1 MWKQIPPG
9 TKPFYFTHQCPP
21 AAALLFLYRRQLCM
35 TVHSADLNSGLFRT
49 EGNWVI
55 RVGSFCLWCQQWT
68 TFNSNHGNTATL
80 QIPAAAHRF
89 SQIGQSIFSTPLPP
103 PLNIRNKEKK
113 HLVTGKEQWTSNILF
128 IIILFP
134 YGFYWQKN
142 MICITTEMF
151 LISFQASI
159 RKLII
164 KMLM

>member
-1 MWKQIPPG
+1 
-9 TKPFYFTHQCPP
+9 
-21 AAALLFLYRRQLCM
+21 
-35 TVHSADLNSGLFRT
+35 
-49 EGNWVI
+49 
-55 RVGSFCLWCQQWT
+55 
-68 TFNSNHGNTATL
+68 
-80 QIPAAAHRF
+80 
-89 SQIGQSIFSTPLPP
+89 
-103 PLNIRNKEKK
+103 LNIRNKEKK